1 MIDLLSFIKNN
12 KFIFLAG
19 ILLILCCIKYV
30 SVFNKKHSPTI
41 NKNKNT
47 DNHTQDVP
55 FIPSKTFTGEK
66 KGYIFKTNDGNTG
79 YYIDKK

>member
-30 SVFNKKHSPTI
+30 SIFNKKHSPTI
-41 NKNKNT
+41 NKNT
-47 DNHTQDVP
+47 DNHPQDVQ
-55 FIPSKTFTGEK
+55 FIPSKTFTGVK
-66 KGYIFKTNDGNTG
+66 KGFMFTTNNGKTG
-79 YYIDKK
+79 YYRDAV

>member
-12 KFIFLAG
+12 KFISLAG

-30 SVFNKKHSPTI
+30 SIFNKKHSPTI
-41 NKNKNT
+41 NKNKNI
-47 DNHTQDVP
+47 DNHTQDAQ

-66 KGYIFKTNDGNTG
+66 KGYVFKTNENKTG
-79 YYIDKK
+79 YYRDK